1 MSTEPH
7 WNGQSRLAYG
17 AIGVSDIDQSLWFYC
32 DVLGFSLVGSSPLN
46 DGRSG
51 HRARAFHL
59 TCAGGGVDLL
69 TLGDRGAASSWL
81 WDDRQVGVRHVGI
94 KVANVDEWAQR
105 LHSVGTPFR
114 IEPVDAVGNVRLAFF
129 EDPDGANL
137 EIVQGHLEYS
147 KVCDSSLVA
156 QERDAGLPA
165 STTVRF
171 DHVAVSTT
179 NLEATLAFYERSF
192 GFQAIGQLFYDDD
205 PRGLTITMLSAGQAK
220 LEVFTFT
227 TPMTTCPWAPDADFA
242 GLRHV
247 GIGTGD
253 LATTTHQAMTAGAAV
268 AAETGSSARPSR
280 TMLVDLDGI
289 PLEVVTSA

>member
-7 WNGQSRLAYG
+7 GNGQARLAYG

-32 DVLGFSLVGSSPLN
+32 DILGFNLVGSSPLE
-46 DGRSG
+46 DGRSSR
-51 HRARAFHL
+51 RARAFHL
-59 TCAGGGVDLL
+59 TCPGGGIDLL
-69 TLGDRGAASSWL
+69 TPGDRRSAGSWL
-81 WDDRQVGVRHVGI
+81 WDDRQVGIRHVGI
-94 KVANVDEWAQR
+94 KVASVDEWAQR

-137 EIVQGHLEYS
+137 EIVQGYLEYS

-156 QERDAGLPA
+156 QE
-165 STTVRF
+165 RF

-205 PRGLTITMLSAGQAK
+205 PRGLTITMLSAGPAK

-227 TPMTTCPWAPDADFA
+227 TPTTTCPWAPDADYA

-253 LATTTHQAMTAGAAV
+253 LASTTQLAAAAGAV
-268 AAETGSSARPSR
+268 VTAAAGSPAGTGRA
-280 TMLVDLDGI
+280 MLVDPDGI
-289 PLEVVTSA
+289 PLEVVTSG

>member
-1 MSTEPH
+1 MSTEPDG
-7 WNGQSRLAYG
+7 NGQARLAYG

-32 DVLGFSLVGSSPLN
+32 DVLGFNLVGSSPLE

-51 HRARAFHL
+51 RRARAFHL
-59 TCAGGGVDLL
+59 TCAGGGIDLL
-69 TLGDRGAASSWL
+69 TLGDHRAASSWL
-81 WDDRQVGVRHVGI
+81 WDDRQVGVRHLGI
-94 KVANVDEWAQR
+94 KVASVDEWAQR

-156 QERDAGLPA
+156 QEREAGLPA

-179 NLEATLAFYERSF
+179 NLDATLAFYERSF
-192 GFQAIGQLFYDDD
+192 GFQSIGQLYYDDD
-205 PRGLTITMLSAGQAK
+205 PRGLTITMLSAGPAK

-227 TPMTTCPWAPDADFA
+227 TPTTTCPWEPDANFA

-253 LATTTHQAMTAGAAV
+253 LATTTHQAMTAGATV
-268 AAETGSSARPSR
+268 AAETGSRAR
-280 TMLVDLDGI
+280 TMLVDPDGI